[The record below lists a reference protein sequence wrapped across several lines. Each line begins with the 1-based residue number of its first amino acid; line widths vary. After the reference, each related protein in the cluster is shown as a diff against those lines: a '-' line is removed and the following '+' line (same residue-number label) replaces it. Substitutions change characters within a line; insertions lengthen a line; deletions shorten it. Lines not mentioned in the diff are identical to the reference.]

1 MKNLKKLPEYFIL
14 DVDGVITDGQM
25 IYDKNGKKFKTFG
38 PDDTDALKVLKQFIK
53 IHFVSGD
60 KKGFSISK
68 KRVTDMGFKISF
80 VPALERDKWIDK
92 RYGLK
97 NCIYMGDGIFD
108 HYVFKSV
115 GYSIAT
121 ANALPHVQKR
131 ADYVTT
137 RKGADGAVAEAA
149 LHILDKFFVAYDP
162 DKPLPKDIKFSGT
175 WQS

>member
-1 MKNLKKLPEYFIL
+1 MKNLKKPPEYFIL

-80 VPALERDKWIDK
+80 VPALERDKWIDMSSVLEKTKKQVIINRRFPMSSQNWK
-92 RYGLK
+92 RPY
-97 NCIYMGDGIFD
+97 
-108 HYVFKSV
+108 FKH
-115 GYSIAT
+115 
-121 ANALPHVQKR
+121 NQK
-131 ADYVTT
+131 
-137 RKGADGAVAEAA
+137 K
-149 LHILDKFFVAYDP
+149 
-162 DKPLPKDIKFSGT
+162 
-175 WQS
+175 

>member
-38 PDDTDALKVLKQFIK
+38 PDDADALMLLKQFIK

-60 KKGFSISK
+60 KEGFSISK
-68 KRVTDMGFKISF
+68 KRVTGMGFKISF

-108 HYVFKSV
+108 HLVMRNAM
-115 GYSIAT
+115 YSIT
-121 ANALPHVQKR
+121 LKGSLDHVLSS
-131 ADYVTT
+131 ADYVTK
-137 RKGADGAVAEAA
+137 RSVFSPS
-149 LHILDKFFVAYDP
+149 LFLDLIP
-162 DKPLPKDIKFSGT
+162 N
-175 WQS
+175 

>member
-1 MKNLKKLPEYFIL
+1 MKNFKKLPEYFIL

-38 PDDTDALKVLKQFIK
+38 PDDMDALKVLKQFIK

-68 KRVTDMGFKISF
+68 KRVIDMGFKISF

-108 HYVFKSV
+108 HLVMRNAM
-115 GYSIAT
+115 YSIT
-121 ANALPHVQKR
+121 LKNSLEHVLSS
-131 ADYVTT
+131 ADYITK
-137 RKGADGAVAEAA
+137 RSPGNRAVAETVS
-149 LHILDKFFVAYDP
+149 HILKKFFKINFAN
-162 DKPLPKDIKFSGT
+162 IKKFKLKLIL
-175 WQS
+175 